1 LNDTIFVCGTINV
14 QVLDRNHDRVPR
26 IHDRVEGLKAGE
38 HGRGGVLISKN
49 YRRAACRDFVKDGN

>member
-1 LNDTIFVCGTINV
+1 
-14 QVLDRNHDRVPR
+14 VLDRNHDRVPR

-49 YRRAACRDFVKDGN
+49 YCRAACRDFVKDGN